1 MTKIVVP
8 EAILTQVRREI
19 AEHGEAILGAAEGEE
34 AYVVQPAGGLIEP
47 EDEEELQ
54 VVLDAVQETG
64 EPWLTSQQAR
74 EQLRRSREHG

>member
-8 EAILTQVRREI
+8 EGILAQVRKEI
-19 AEHGEAILGAAEGEE
+19 AEHGEAILVAEEGKET
-34 AYVVQPAGGLIEP
+34 YVVQPAGGFIEP

-54 VVLDAVQETG
+54 IVLDAVQETG

-74 EQLRRSREHG
+74 DQLRRSHEH